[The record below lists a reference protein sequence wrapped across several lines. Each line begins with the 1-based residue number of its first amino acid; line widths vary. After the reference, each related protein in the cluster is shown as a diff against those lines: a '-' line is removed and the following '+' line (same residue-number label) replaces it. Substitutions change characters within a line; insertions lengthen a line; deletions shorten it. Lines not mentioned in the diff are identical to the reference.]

1 MDNIIEKGTFLPRIF
16 QRNNRGYAQVEGA
29 QLSRQGSGKSH
40 LPVGVEIAD
49 DERMHSREDVLNGI
63 EDLYFDQDFDAVE
76 YELARINVNTTD
88 LSETLSEMAEKRSIA
103 LDAVSDTL
111 SMNILRD
118 YNKFDEALT
127 CISKVQG
134 AVETSLARAKIS
146 REQLAM
152 ASLEVRHGVAVWK
165 NAQKKKNMAETL
177 AILKKL
183 QSAIRVLD
191 EIREDQ
197 DNERYKRSIE
207 SCSMCGDLL
216 ASESIPPGIF
226 ASGIISNVANTIL
239 CDIANQ
245 MYRSLVSMVGNFDS
259 QRYASLMEGYVHLT
273 DASKIV
279 GGGDLSPIQEII
291 EAFTTSPYEKVKK
304 VILGIVHGVGDISGT
319 EESTLVDLLTHIQ
332 PETFKICLQQVLKV
346 EYDSVN
352 SFIQLE
358 KWHSDE
364 RNFDPS
370 TASEHACE
378 IMDSIRIALPRARR
392 LVWNE
397 VSGSLM
403 TVLQSVK
410 LGHGENFVIV
420 SKWINAFLRI
430 GEHFSGEHPEVLHSI
445 LCQQSIR
452 FFKHYHH
459 MNCIEALFT
468 VLEKETYGV
477 VDIKLPWY
485 ELEGTHE
492 NSLPSRKESLEE
504 CKSAM
509 SNIFA
514 SHDTHDAIDQLN
526 EVKAIFYQ
534 HGVTIGDGRQVS
546 TTNSFWRLIKW
557 IMEYLSLMIDLP
569 SAVPSIAA
577 GLMELLDVFLC
588 HVYATF
594 VGVSPSSMQ
603 SWYGSQALVDYIE
616 YGKTKS
622 LAKYAKAFEGWY
634 PDSPM
639 LNFLQSEKPKS
650 ASKTIVSSGKVSNS
664 GNLYGFVERTVT
676 SSTLNELA
684 KFLEQILHTIQNG
697 SFTSLPLPSEVG
709 RLVKHLSTTASI
721 SNDLAHALYGRCCSL
736 LLPVSW
742 LPDAVSQGN
751 YIASDPP
758 SAPAAW
764 TEKLR
769 RQLELLSAQ
778 LESVKDLQ
786 GKGTLHLWSFVFPAV
801 SHSIVDGLSRVKKC
815 TLEGRA
821 AMSLDLQAVAKTLIK
836 TCPVSMSD
844 SSPQAQELINKPRE
858 ASIRLIDNYIKGFYV
873 PLEELHSWA
882 LIHTSY
888 TNTQVLALAKCIHD
902 SIKKDGATLTEF
914 EKRLQKR

>member
-1 MDNIIEKGTFLPRIF
+1 MDTKQEKGTFLPRIF
-16 QRNNRGYAQVEGA
+16 QRNNRGHAHLDGV
-29 QLSRQGSGKSH
+29 QLSQGSGKGH

-49 DERMHSREDVLNGI
+49 DERMLSREDVLNEI
-63 EDLYFDQDFDAVE
+63 EDVYFDQDFDAVE
-76 YELARINVNTTD
+76 HELSRIDVNTTV
-88 LSETLSEMAEKRSIA
+88 LSETLSEIAEKRSIA

-127 CISKVQG
+127 CISKVQA
-134 AVETSLARAKIS
+134 AVETSLAHAKIS

-152 ASLEVRHGVAVWK
+152 ASLEVRHGVTVWK
-165 NAQKKKNMAETL
+165 NAQKKKNIAATL
-177 AILKKL
+177 AILKKI

-191 EIREDQ
+191 EIREAQ

-216 ASESIPPGIF
+216 ASESIPSGLL
-226 ASGIISNVANTIL
+226 ASGIISNVANTFL
-239 CDIANQ
+239 CDIADQ

-259 QRYASLMEGYVHLT
+259 ERYASLMEGYVQLT

-291 EAFTTSPYEKVKK
+291 EAFTTSPYDKVKK
-304 VILGIVHGVGDISGT
+304 VILGIVRGVSDISGT
-319 EESTLVDLLTHIQ
+319 EESSLVDLLSHIQ

-346 EYDSVN
+346 EYDIVN
-352 SFIQLE
+352 SFTQLE

-364 RNFDPS
+364 RHMDS
-370 TASEHACE
+370 SKESEHAFE

-410 LGHGENFVIV
+410 LGHGENFVVV
-420 SKWINAFLRI
+420 SKWIYAFLRI
-430 GEHFSGEHPEVLHSI
+430 GEDFSGEHPEVLHSI

-452 FFKHYHH
+452 FFKSYHH
-459 MNCIEALFT
+459 VNCIEALYT

-485 ELEGTHE
+485 DLEGTHG
-492 NSLPSRKESLEE
+492 NSLPSGNVSLED
-504 CKSAM
+504 CRAAM

-514 SHDTHDAIDQLN
+514 SRGAHDATDQLH
-526 EVKAIFYQ
+526 EVKIIFCQ
-534 HGVTIGDGRQVS
+534 HGVTIGDGCQVS
-546 TTNSFWRLIKW
+546 TTNSFWRLVKW
-557 IMEYLSLMIDLP
+557 IMEYLSLMRDLP
-569 SAVPSIAA
+569 SAVPSIAV
-577 GLMELLDVFLC
+577 GLMELIDLFLC

-594 VGVSPSSMQ
+594 VGVSSSSMQ
-603 SWYGSQALVDYIE
+603 FWFGSQALVDYIE
-616 YGKTKS
+616 YGKSKS
-622 LAKYAKAFEGWY
+622 LAKYARAFEGWY

-639 LNFLQSEKPKS
+639 INLLQTEKTKA
-650 ASKTIVSSGKVSNS
+650 ASKMNVSSGKVSNS

-676 SSTLNELA
+676 SSALKELA
-684 KFLEQILHTIQNG
+684 KFLKQILQIIEEG
-697 SFTSLPLPSEVG
+697 SFTSLPLSSEMR
-709 RLVKHLSTTASI
+709 RLAKHLSTTASI
-721 SNDLAHALYGRCCSL
+721 SNDLAHVLYGRCCSL

-742 LPDAVSQGN
+742 LPEAVSQGN
-751 YIASDPP
+751 YVASDPP
-758 SAPAAW
+758 STPAVW

-778 LESVKDLQ
+778 LESVKDTR

-801 SHSIVDGLSRVKKC
+801 SHSVVDGLSRVKKC
-815 TLEGRA
+815 TLEGRS
-821 AMSLDLQAVAKTLIK
+821 AMSLDLQAVAKTLMK
-836 TCPVSMSD
+836 TCPVPIPD
-844 SSPQAQELINKPRE
+844 SSPEAKELINKPRE
-858 ASIRLIDNYIKGFYV
+858 AAIRLIDDYIKGFYV
-873 PLEELHSWA
+873 PLEELHLWA
-882 LIHTSY
+882 QAHTSY
-888 TNTQVLALAKCIHD
+888 TNTEVLALAKCIHE
-902 SIKKDGATLTEF
+902 SMKKDGATLAEF